1 MVSPGEDALPWK
13 HPVPSQVNKPQGH
26 TLMLNLVK
34 HQFRFTLNRTYI
46 NLRLKSV
53 KFINQVKCK
62 ILKTT
67 KNNNNNN
74 NKEQK
79 KRKEKD
85 AVFTNWKGELSH
97 KDFLKSGLTFNSF
110 KGLNFFSFIRTFF
123 LPPWKHY
130 LLNNNLC
137 FSSIRI

>member
-13 HPVPSQVNKPQGH
+13 YPVPWQVNKPQGH

-79 KRKEKD
+79 KEKKKMLCSQIEK
-85 AVFTNWKGELSH
+85 VNFPTRTSWKVDSH
-97 KDFLKSGLTFNSF
+97 LIVLRDSIFSLL
-110 KGLNFFSFIRTFF
+110 LEHFFYHPENIIF
-123 LPPWKHY
+123 
-130 LLNNNLC
+130 
-137 FSSIRI
+137 